1 MTPVRIT
8 LTAPQDG
15 LPDKEVVFAEPAEC
29 LIGRGPDCAIRLP
42 ADHAH
47 GNVSRRHCVLEVDP
61 PHVRVRDLGSRN
73 GTFVNGRMIGQRQ
86 PGPAAESSGTWASG
100 ACPLKDGDVLG
111 VAGTTFRVRI
121 AVGGEAIPPM
131 GSL

>member
-15 LPDKEVVFAEPAEC
+15 LPDREVVFAEPAEC
-29 LIGRGPDCAIRLP
+29 LIGRGPDCAIRVPNDP
-42 ADHAH
+42 AN
-47 GNVSRRHCVLEVDP
+47 GNVSRRHCALEVDP

-73 GTFVNGRMIGQRQ
+73 GTFVNGRKIGQRP
-86 PGPAAESSGTWASG
+86 PGPAAESSGTWVSG
-100 ACPLKDGDVLG
+100 ACPLQDGDVLG

-121 AVGGEAIPPM
+121 AVGGEAVPPV

>member
-8 LTAPQDG
+8 LTAPQEG
-15 LPDKEVVFAEPAEC
+15 LPDKEIVFAEPAEC
-29 LIGRGPDCAIRLP
+29 LIGRGPDCAVRIP
-42 ADHAH
+42 GDPAH

-73 GTFVNGRMIGQRQ
+73 GTFVNGRKIGQR
-86 PGPAAESSGTWASG
+86 PPDRPAESSDTWVSG
-100 ACPLKDGDVLG
+100 VCPLKDGDVLG
-111 VAGTTFRVRI
+111 VGGTTFRVRI
-121 AVGGEAIPPM
+121 AVGGEAIRPM